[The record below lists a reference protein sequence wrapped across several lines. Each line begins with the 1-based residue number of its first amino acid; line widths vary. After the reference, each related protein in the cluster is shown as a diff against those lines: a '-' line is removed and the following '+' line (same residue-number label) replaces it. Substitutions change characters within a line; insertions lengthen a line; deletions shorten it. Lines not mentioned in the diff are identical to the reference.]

1 MSEEAKIRFL
11 FQAIQHKDLLVAVEA
26 LCAQQTAGSNLTYT
40 ACCNHLTTAVSQL
53 PEYIQRN
60 RTVATIKISDIK
72 TGPIYNADGSI
83 NATGHIDNWDKIPM
97 SKKCIVFK
105 ERKRLGV
112 KFNVDQGKV
121 SGKGKKD
128 ASSTNTI
135 NQLRRHNQNLK
146 RRIKALKQ
154 SDTDSEGK
162 EVDIDDASD
171 EFGGKKS
178 KKRGGH

>member
-135 NQLRRHNQNLK
+135 NQLC
-146 RRIKALKQ
+146 
-154 SDTDSEGK
+154 
-162 EVDIDDASD
+162 
-171 EFGGKKS
+171 
-178 KKRGGH
+178 